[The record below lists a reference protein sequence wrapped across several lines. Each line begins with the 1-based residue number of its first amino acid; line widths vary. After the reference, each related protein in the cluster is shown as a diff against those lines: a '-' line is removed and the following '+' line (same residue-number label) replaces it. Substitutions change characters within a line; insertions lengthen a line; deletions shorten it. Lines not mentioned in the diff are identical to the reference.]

1 MYLCGQMTPNKIQH
15 LKEVLSI
22 PTKTYQEDL
31 MIQYLVDYFE
41 SKGYDYKL
49 QENGNIYV
57 TKGEAEFYPCVIAHT
72 DTVHS
77 ITDMEVREE
86 MLPNLQGELKQ
97 SFKAY
102 HREKGHPVGIGGDDK
117 CGVYA
122 CLDLLEQLPV
132 LKVALFVSEE
142 TGCHGSRKAD
152 PEFFAN
158 VGYGI
163 QFDAPE
169 NYMVTEYCWGVQL
182 FDRNS
187 PFFSKVGPIL
197 EEYMGEKHQLMQHP
211 YTDVSQVTAK
221 FGISCINFSCGYY
234 RYHTANEYVV
244 VEDLFNSIEM
254 GKAMIES
261 LGYEKYDHKIKTE
274 RWMLFS

>member
-1 MYLCGQMTPNKIQH
+1 MTPQKIEH

-22 PTKTYQEDL
+22 PTKTYQEEL
-31 MIQYLVDYFE
+31 MIEYLVNYL
-41 SKGYDYKL
+41 STKGYDYKV

-57 TKGEAEFYPCVIAHT
+57 TKGVADYYPCVIAHT

-77 ITDMEVREE
+77 ITEMVVREE
-86 MLPNLQGELKQ
+86 MLPNYSGEDKL
-97 SFKAY
+97 SLKAY
-102 HREKGHPVGIGGDDK
+102 HKETGKPVGIGGDDK

-152 PEFFAN
+152 PEFFSN

-169 NYMVTEYCWGVQL
+169 NYMITEYCWGVKL
-182 FDRNS
+182 FDRDSN
-187 PFFSKVGPIL
+187 FFDKVEPLL
-197 EEYMGEKHQLMQHP
+197 EKYIGQNRRLMQHP
-211 YTDVSQVTAK
+211 YTDVSQVTAR
-221 FGISCINFSCGYY
+221 FNISCINVSCGYY

-244 VEDLFNSIEM
+244 VEDLFNSIDMVKEI
-254 GKAMIES
+254 IES
-261 LGYEKYDHKIKTE
+261 LGYDMYSNVPKVQQ
-274 RWMLFS
+274 WMLFS